1 MGSSLFFFEVH
12 RSAIGFVVQVTYDV
26 DSIQGSSNK
35 SGTIHT
41 RLGMVPAQ
49 GWRAQS
55 REVYQVFFLQPFLPL
70 GAFEFFWCL
79 HLFIDMFDVQLHW
92 LWSDGLYCRYFHL
105 AHAHWREFRPGSTQA
120 ASTKKN
126 SSVIWR
132 IPTTWRTGQTHQ
144 TTNRTRTLKQP
155 CFAWFPCL
163 ILYNFVLYCIGRS
176 KQFIKSDSLQCRPFF
191 SA

>member
-1 MGSSLFFFEVH
+1 MTWIPLRDHPIKLEWY
-12 RSAIGFVVQVTYDV
+12 TP
-26 DSIQGSSNK
+26 
-35 SGTIHT
+35 IHT
-41 RLGMVPAQ
+41 RLGMAPAQ

-79 HLFIDMFDVQLHW
+79 HLFIDLFDVQLHW
-92 LWSDGLYCRYFHL
+92 LWSDGLNCRYFHL
-105 AHAHWREFRPGSTQA
+105 ARAHWREFRPGFTQT
-120 ASTKKN
+120 ASRKES

-132 IPTTWRTGQTHQ
+132 VPTTWRTGQTHQ
-144 TTNRTRTLKQP
+144 TTNRTRTFKQP

-176 KQFIKSDSLQCRPFF
+176 KQFVKSDSPVPPRFLSIRWNPQRKRWPL
-191 SA
+191 ANR

>member
-26 DSIQGSSNK
+26 DSLQGSSNK

-55 REVYQVFFLQPFLPL
+55 REVYQIFFLQPFLPL

-92 LWSDGLYCRYFHL
+92 LWSDGLNCRYFHL
-105 AHAHWREFRPGSTQA
+105 ARAHWREFRPGSTQA
-120 ASTKKN
+120 ASKKKKN
-126 SSVIWR
+126 QVSYDVFPLREEQVRHTKRQTGHVHLNNLALHDFHVSSY
-132 IPTTWRTGQTHQ
+132 T
-144 TTNRTRTLKQP
+144 
-155 CFAWFPCL
+155 
-163 ILYNFVLYCIGRS
+163 ILCYIV
-176 KQFIKSDSLQCRPFF
+176 
-191 SA
+191 